1 MWSDRLPQMNYF
13 KKIIVLSASVLI
25 FARGYGASLED
36 YVQKAPFKMGRIEA
50 PIFPSNNFSIK
61 DYGANGDGHTLNTKA
76 FADAIDACVAAGGG
90 HVIVPAGIWLTGP
103 IVLRSNVDL
112 HTERGAF
119 IQFTADHSAYPIIKR
134 GSRGFGVQS
143 PLTGSGLTN
152 VAVTGEGIF
161 DGAGE
166 TWRPLKRGKATEAQW
181 KAILANGGVTNEDES
196 IAWPTKAARDGLS
209 MVSKMAKI
217 NKHLT
222 EQDVVS
228 ARDAFRPI
236 LFTLNDCKNVLI
248 EDVTIRNSP
257 NFAFDPSHCKN
268 LIARHV
274 NIFNEWWAQN
284 GDGMD
289 ISSCED
295 AILYRCTVSAGDDG
309 ICMKSAAHNIIIA
322 ECTVYHGHGGFVI
335 GSNTDGGM
343 SNVWA
348 TQCDFIGTDK
358 GIRVKSALGRGGLVE
373 HIFVDHIY
381 MKDITQEAIGFDTY
395 YDDSSNPLKSVDR
408 DKIPEFRDFI
418 IKDIYCLGAS
428 AAVLVTGLPTHPVHN
443 IVIENAEITAKR
455 GIHLVCAEDITFKN
469 VLVHTPEKSPL
480 SERSV
485 KNILFKP

>member
-1 MWSDRLPQMNYF
+1 MNLLN
-13 KKIIVLSASVLI
+13 KIITLSTSILI
-25 FARGYGASLED
+25 TVSGHAASLQD
-36 YVQKAPFKMGRIEA
+36 YVINAPFKMGKISE
-50 PIFPSNNFSIK
+50 PIFPNINFSIV
-61 DYGANGDGHTLNTKA
+61 DYGAKGDGHSLNTNA
-76 FADAIDACVAAGGG
+76 FAAAIEACAKSGGG
-90 HVIVPAGIWLTGP
+90 HVIVPSGMWLTGP
-103 IVLRSNVDL
+103 IILKSNVDL
-112 HTERGAF
+112 HTERGAL
-119 IQFTADHSAYPIIKR
+119 IQFTSDHSAYPIIRR

-181 KAILANGGVTNEDES
+181 KAILANGGVTNKDES

-209 MVSKMAKI
+209 IIAKMAKV
-217 NKHLT
+217 NKYIT
-222 EQDVVS
+222 ENDIVS
-228 ARDAFRPI
+228 ARDSLRPI
-236 LFTLNDCKNVLI
+236 LFTLNDCRNILI

-358 GIRVKSALGRGGLVE
+358 GIRVKSALGRGGLVHDIYID
-373 HIFVDHIY
+373 HIF

-395 YDDSSNPLKSVDR
+395 YDDSSNPVKNVDK

-418 IKDIYCLGAS
+418 IKDIYCLGAG
-428 AAVLVTGLPTHPVHN
+428 AAALVTGLPSHPIHN
-443 IVIENAEITAKR
+443 VLIENAEITAKR

-469 VLVHTPEKSPL
+469 MTVHTAEKTPL

-485 KNILFKP
+485 KNIIFKP

>member
-1 MWSDRLPQMNYF
+1 LWSDRLPQMNHF

-50 PIFPSNNFSIK
+50 PVFPSNNFSIK
-61 DYGANGDGHTLNTKA
+61 DYGAIGDGHTLNTKA
-76 FADAIDACVAAGGG
+76 FADSIEACVAAGGG

>member
-1 MWSDRLPQMNYF
+1 MNYF

>member
-1 MWSDRLPQMNYF
+1 MWSNRLPQMNHF
-13 KKIIVLSASVLI
+13 KKIIVLSTSVLI

-36 YVQKAPFKMGRIEA
+36 YVQKAPFKMGKIEA
-50 PIFPSNNFSIK
+50 PVFPSNNFSIK
-61 DYGANGDGHTLNTKA
+61 DYGAKGDGHTLNTKA
-76 FADAIDACVAAGGG
+76 FTDAIEACVAAGGG
-90 HVIVPAGIWLTGP
+90 HVIVPTGIWLTGP

-209 MVSKMAKI
+209 MVSKLAKI

-395 YDDSSNPLKSVDR
+395 YDDSSNPLKAVDR

-469 VLVHTPEKSPL
+469 VLVHTPEKLPL
-480 SERSV
+480 SERTV